1 MYDECSGGFEY
12 IVPFSRILFLD
23 SCGIPAYTIRAMK
36 TPTFDGTT
44 GVDTLK
50 TLPETPGVYFFLG
63 ENGDILYIGKAT
75 SLRDRVRSYFSQDIM
90 ATRGPKIVR
99 MLGLAHSIAWKTS
112 DSVLEALILESGLI
126 KGYQPPYNTFEKDDK
141 SYNHVVVTDE
151 EFPRV
156 LLVRGRDLAEG
167 KFTAPI
173 RSLFGPFPN
182 GGQLKEA
189 LRIVRKIFPFRD
201 TCEPWKQL
209 TTDNLQLKT
218 GKIPLNPP
226 LQKRVTSIF
235 QRVKAEAFLPL
246 KKGVP
251 SLRGEGFELPKPC
264 FNRQIGLCPGV
275 CTGEISAREYGKTIR
290 HIELFFQGKKTDL
303 VRRLTREMKTAA
315 DRLEFERADE
325 TKKTIFALGHI
336 HDVSLLVGDAGES
349 DGSGSGIRIEAYDV
363 AHLGGASSVGV
374 MTVFR
379 GNVADRDSYRKFLL
393 RGEHTGND
401 LTALEEI
408 LRRRTKHTEWSMPDI
423 VVVDGSL
430 LQHGVAER
438 VFGSLG
444 DAYAGVR
451 IVGVVKN
458 AKHQPERLI
467 GDGTAIADYRRAILL
482 ANAEAHRFAIT
493 YHRKRRGKEF
503 LSP

>member
-1 MYDECSGGFEY
+1 
-12 IVPFSRILFLD
+12 
-23 SCGIPAYTIRAMK
+23 MK
-36 TPTFDGTT
+36 TPTFDGKI
-44 GVDTLK
+44 GLDALK
-50 TLPETPGVYFFLG
+50 ELPEIPGVYFFLG
-63 ENGDILYIGKAT
+63 EDGGILYIGKAT

-99 MLGLAHSIAWKTS
+99 MLGLARSVAWKTS

-126 KGYQPPYNTFEKDDK
+126 KGHQPPYNTFEKDDK

-151 EFPRV
+151 DFPRV

-167 KFTAPI
+167 KFTTPI

-189 LRIVRKIFPFRD
+189 LRIVRKIFPFCD
-201 TCEPWKQL
+201 KCEPFHRN
-209 TTDNLQLKT
+209 TTDNKQLAT
-218 GKIPLNPP
+218 RKIPLISSPTEKIIHLP
-226 LQKRVTSIF
+226 KRETLNFS
-235 QRVKAEAFLPL
+235 RVNRNDFLPL

-251 SLRGEGFELPKPC
+251 SLRGEGFELSKPC

-275 CTGEISAREYGKTIR
+275 CTGEISAREYGKTIKN
-290 HIELFFQGKKTDL
+290 IELFFQGKKTDL
-303 VRRLTREMKTAA
+303 VRKLTREMKSAA
-315 DRLEFERADE
+315 GKLAFERADE
-325 TKKTIFALGHI
+325 IKKTIFALGHI
-336 HDVSLLVGDAGES
+336 HDVSLLAGES
-349 DGSGSGIRIEAYDV
+349 AEVDGNGNGVRIEAYDV

-379 GNVADRDSYRKFLL
+379 GTVADKDSYRKFLL
-393 RGEHTGND
+393 RGTHTGND

-408 LRRRTKHTEWSMPDI
+408 LRRRTKHSEWPMPDI

-438 VFGSLG
+438 VFGEAG
-444 DAYAGVR
+444 DAYVGVR

-458 AKHQPERLI
+458 AKHQPERLV
-467 GDGTAIADYRRAILL
+467 GDREAIADYRRAILL

-493 YHRKRRGKEF
+493 YHRKRRGKDF
-503 LSP
+503 LKDGPITK

>member
-1 MYDECSGGFEY
+1 
-12 IVPFSRILFLD
+12 
-23 SCGIPAYTIRAMK
+23 MK
-36 TPTFDGTT
+36 TPTFDGKT
-44 GVDTLK
+44 GLDTLK
-50 TLPETPGVYFFLG
+50 ELPETPGVYFFLG

-90 ATRGPKIVR
+90 STRGPKIVR
-99 MLGLAHSIAWKTS
+99 MLGLARAVAWKMS

-126 KGYQPPYNTFEKDDK
+126 KGHQPPYNTFEKDDK
-141 SYNHVVVTDE
+141 SYNHVAVTDE

-167 KFTAPI
+167 KFTEPI

-201 TCEPWKQL
+201 TCTPFENRTEISDSRFPISKQA
-209 TTDNLQLKT
+209 
-218 GKIPLNPP
+218 
-226 LQKRVTSIF
+226 
-235 QRVKAEAFLPL
+235 VKNIKMKNET
-246 KKGVP
+246 
-251 SLRGEGFELPKPC
+251 LRISEKKPC

-275 CTGEISAREYGKTIR
+275 CTGEISAREYGKAIR
-290 HIELFFQGKKTDL
+290 NIELFFRGKKTDL
-303 VRRLTREMKTAA
+303 VRKLVREMNSSAS
-315 DRLEFERADE
+315 RLEFERADGI
-325 TKKTIFALGHI
+325 KKTIFALGHI
-336 HDVSLLVGDAGES
+336 HDVSLLSGES
-349 DGSGSGIRIEAYDV
+349 VETDGNGNSVRIEAYDV
-363 AHLGGASSVGV
+363 AHLGGKSSVGV

-379 GNVADRDSYRKFLL
+379 GNVADKESYRKFLL
-393 RGEHTGND
+393 RGAHVGND

-408 LRRRTKHTEWSMPDI
+408 LRRRVKHTEWPMPDI
-423 VVVDGSL
+423 VAVDGSL
-430 LQHGVAER
+430 LQHGVAEH
-438 VFGSLG
+438 VFAEAG

-458 AKHQPERLI
+458 AKHQPERLV

-482 ANAEAHRFAIT
+482 SNAEAHRSAIT

-503 LSP
+503 LGP